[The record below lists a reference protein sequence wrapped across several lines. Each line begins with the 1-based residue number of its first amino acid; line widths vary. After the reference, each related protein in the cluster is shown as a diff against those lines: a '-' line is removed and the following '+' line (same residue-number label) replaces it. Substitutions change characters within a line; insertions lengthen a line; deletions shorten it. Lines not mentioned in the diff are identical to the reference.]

1 MIKLVIRIIY
11 LLIGEFNMCINE
23 NFRLTILETSDVHGT
38 VLPINYSDNSYANC
52 GLAALSTIIARE
64 REINQATLLIDN
76 GDMVQG
82 TALTYFHAK
91 INNSRPNPMIEV
103 MNIMGYDAAVIGN
116 HEFNYGRT
124 YLDNAIKTSNFPWL
138 CANITKKTTGE
149 SFINKPYIVKT
160 FDNGLKVGILGL
172 TTKYIPNW
180 ESEGTIK
187 DLDFKDVVETASYWL
202 HIMKDKEATDI
213 NIVSYHGGFE
223 RDLETGEPSEKLTG
237 ENQGYELCTKV
248 SNMDVL
254 LTGHQHRVIEN
265 LLVNGVLVV
274 QPGYNGNCI
283 GKVTM
288 DLVKTS
294 GKWLV
299 RSKVSK
305 VIDAN
310 ALDVDKEI
318 LNVTCPIET
327 ETQAWLDIPIGHVE
341 GDMLIKDPLKTRLKD
356 NAFVEFI
363 NNVQMDAAKVD
374 ISNTAIFDNKC
385 KGFNYNVTMRD
396 IISNYKYPNTLK
408 VIRIKGSDIKTA
420 LERTAEYFSLVDG
433 EVRLAKN
440 GNYLKLQH
448 YNYDMWEGIDYV
460 IDITKP
466 INFRITKINYKN
478 SPINME
484 GKYAVVMNNYR
495 AGGGGNYLLF
505 RGKPVLKDIQT
516 DMAELIA
523 NYILKRKT
531 IKATVNDNWKV
542 IY

>member
-1 MIKLVIRIIY
+1 MIKLGIRIIY

-23 NFRLTILETSDVHGT
+23 SFRLTILETSDIHGT
-38 VLPINYSDNSYANC
+38 VLPINYSDNSYENC
-52 GLAALSTIIARE
+52 GLAALSTVIDRE
-64 REINQATLLIDN
+64 REINQNTLLIDN
-76 GDMVQG
+76 GDMIQG

-91 INNSRPNPMIEV
+91 INNNRPNPMIEV
-103 MNIMGYDAAVIGN
+103 MNLMGYDAAVIGN
-116 HEFNYGRT
+116 HEFNYGRN
-124 YLDNAIKTSNFPWL
+124 YLDNAMKDSNFPWL
-138 CANITKKTTGE
+138 CANITKKNTGE

-180 ESEGTIK
+180 ESENTIS
-187 DLDFKDVVETASYWL
+187 DLDFKDVVESASKWL
-202 HIMKDKEATDI
+202 AIMKDKEATDV

-223 RDLETGEPSEKLTG
+223 RDLKTALPSEKLTG

-248 SNMDVL
+248 SNIDVL

-265 LLVNGVLVV
+265 LFVNGVLVV
-274 QPGYNGNCI
+274 QPGYNGKCI

-288 DLVKTS
+288 DLVKIS
-294 GKWLV
+294 GKWSV
-299 RSKVSK
+299 RSKMST

-310 ALDVDKEI
+310 AIDADKRILDVT
-318 LNVTCPIET
+318 NPIET
-327 ETQAWLDIPIGHVE
+327 ETQAWLDIPIGHID
-341 GDMLIKDPLKTRLKD
+341 GDMLIKDPLKARLKD

-363 NNVQMDAAKVD
+363 NKVQMDAAKVD

-385 KGFNYNVTMRD
+385 KGFNYKVTMRD

-408 VIRIKGSDIKTA
+408 VISIKGSDIKAA
-420 LERTAEYFSLVDG
+420 LEKTAEYFSIVDG
-433 EVRLAKN
+433 KIGVGMN
-440 GNYLKLQH
+440 GNYLKLQD

-460 IDITKP
+460 IDITRP
-466 INFRITKINYKN
+466 INSRITKINYKN
-478 SPINME
+478 SPLNME
-484 GKYAVVMNNYR
+484 GEYDVVMNNYR

-505 RGKPVLKDIQT
+505 RGKQVIKDIPI

-523 NYILKRKT
+523 NYILERKI
-531 IKATVNDNWKV
+531 IKATVNNNWKV